1 MFEPCPCASGKPY
14 LSCCGPLHLGQAQ
27 AGSPEALMRARY
39 VAYVRA
45 DGPYLLRTWA
55 PETRPLALGDL
66 ADREWTGLEILDAPP
81 PDGDHG
87 VVRFVARFRHQG
99 LDCALRETS
108 RFRRARGRWLYVDGD
123 VV

>member
-45 DGPYLLRTWA
+45 DAPFLLRTWA
-55 PETRPLALGDL
+55 PETRPLALGNL
-66 ADREWTGLEILDAPP
+66 ADREWTGLEILAAPP
-81 PDGDHG
+81 PEGDHG
-87 VVRFVARFRHQG
+87 TVRFIARFRAG
-99 LDCALRETS
+99 GREGSLSETS
-108 RFRRARGRWLYVDGD
+108 RFRRAGSLWAYVDGA
-123 VV
+123 VG